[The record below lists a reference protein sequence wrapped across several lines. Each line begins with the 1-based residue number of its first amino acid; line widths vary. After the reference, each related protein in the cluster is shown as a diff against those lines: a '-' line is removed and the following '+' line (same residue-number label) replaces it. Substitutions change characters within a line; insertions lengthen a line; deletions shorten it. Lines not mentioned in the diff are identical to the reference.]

1 MTLKNKKILII
12 VGGGIAAYKALDLI
26 RLLKKNNVIIKTI
39 LTKSGREF
47 VTPLSITTLTKSKTF
62 EDMFDRNSEAEID
75 HISLSRWADLIIV
88 LPTTANFMR
97 SRKVFF
103 RAQGLRPRTRYFPY
117 LGRRSID
124 AFAKGE
130 TSYTRFGTTSVEIG
144 NLFFDDIVN
153 YSVANANTVYEDEI
167 RGLQE
172 TAKQIQRDMIASID
186 PSLVYEHDFNL
197 KVTPLSIRTIDFTE
211 SDMERIVESYL
222 KGETPIPCVQCNQTV
237 KFKDLFEVAKDL
249 NADALITGHYVKSI
263 TKNNSTDM
271 YRAIDQNR
279 DQSYF
284 LFNTTKEQL
293 DYLRFPL
300 GGLLKNQTRDIAKK
314 LNLNVADK
322 PDSQDICFVPNG
334 DYASVIERFKP
345 NSFKKGNIKNLD
357 GKVIGVHDGIINYTI
372 GQRKG
377 IKIADTDALYVLM
390 INSDK
395 NEIIVGPKDKLGKK
409 EIEIKNLNLLV
420 KKEEFEN
427 NIFVKVRST
436 GKLLRAKVNL
446 NLNNKGIVILENAEE
461 GISPGQACVFY
472 SKDSYGDKV
481 LGGGWITS

>member
-1 MTLKNKKILII
+1 MNNDLNSIGLDKKPSDTTVVVAMSGGVDSSTVAGMMKKEGFNVIGITLKLYDDGKEVAASKQCCSGQDIMDAKRVAQKLDIEHKVLYYQNKFKQ
-12 VGGGIAAYKALDLI
+12 G
-26 RLLKKNNVIIKTI
+26 VI
-39 LTKSGREF
+39 
-47 VTPLSITTLTKSKTF
+47 
-62 EDMFDRNSEAEID
+62 D
-75 HISLSRWADLIIV
+75 
-88 LPTTANFMR
+88 NF
-97 SRKVFF
+97 
-103 RAQGLRPRTRYFPY
+103 
-117 LGRRSID
+117 
-124 AFAKGE
+124 
-130 TSYTRFGTTSVEIG
+130 
-144 NLFFDDIVN
+144 
-153 YSVANANTVYEDEI
+153 
-167 RGLQE
+167 
-172 TAKQIQRDMIASID
+172 
-186 PSLVYEHDFNL
+186 
-197 KVTPLSIRTIDFTE
+197 
-211 SDMERIVESYL
+211 VESYL

-237 KFKDLFEVAKDL
+237 KFKDLFEVSKDL
-249 NADALITGHYVKSI
+249 RADALITGHYVKSI

-334 DYASVIERFKP
+334 NYASVIEKFKP

-357 GKVIGVHDGIINYTI
+357 GKVIGVHDGIINFTI

-377 IKIADTDALYVLM
+377 IKIANTEALYVLM

-446 NLNNKGIVILENAEE
+446 NLNNKGIVILENTEE